1 MKSAL
6 KWPRSVTIN
15 DMPVEVRFMERADA
29 EAMLAFAAGMAPHDL
44 LFLQRDIRNPKVV
57 AAWVE
62 QIERGLIRSLLAVGA
77 DGVLGC
83 AAIVRDEL
91 SWSPHVAEIRVLI
104 APEARRGGLGRLLA
118 QDSVALA
125 QSEGVEK
132 LFVRMTPDQGGAM
145 SVFEQMGFMPEALL
159 RNHVREDGGETHDI
173 AILALDLK
181 RQSAKHAV
189 YGVGT
194 GD

>member
-1 MKSAL
+1 MKSVP
-6 KWPRSVTIN
+6 KWPHSVSIN
-15 DMPVEVRFMERADA
+15 SVPVEIRFMERADA
-29 EAMLAFAAGMAPHDL
+29 EAVLAFANNMPAHDL
-44 LFLQRDIRNPKVV
+44 LFLHRDIRNPKVMS
-57 AAWVE
+57 AWIE
-62 QIERGLIRSLLAVGA
+62 QIERGVIRSLLAVGP

-83 AAIVRDEL
+83 TAVVRDEL

-104 APEARRGGLGRLLA
+104 APEARRGGLGRLLS
-118 QDSVALA
+118 QDSVTLA

-145 SVFEQMGFMPEALL
+145 SVFEKMGFMPEALL

-173 AILALDLK
+173 AILALDVK
-181 RQSAKHAV
+181 RQRAQHAV
-189 YGVGT
+189 YGVGA